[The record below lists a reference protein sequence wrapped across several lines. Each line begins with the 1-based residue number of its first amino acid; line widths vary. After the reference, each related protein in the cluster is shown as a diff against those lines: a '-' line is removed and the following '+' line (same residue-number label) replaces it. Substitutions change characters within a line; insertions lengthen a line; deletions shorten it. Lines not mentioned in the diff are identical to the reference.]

1 MRIIA
6 GSLKGR
12 RIPFRSAGY
21 GDAAAT
27 PQKLKEAL
35 FSILGEDLSGHSFLD
50 LFAGSG
56 QMGLEAASRGCAL
69 VVFNEA
75 DRRRTEFIKRL
86 AVQWGLGDT
95 VRFHSLPAHACI
107 KMLERQGQGFDYLYI
122 DPPYLKNRGDAP
134 VYGQLLLDLSSHRIL
149 NPGGR
154 VIAQHYLH
162 NLLPERCGIFIKV
175 DARRYG
181 TNALSFYE
189 EKSGS
194 GDA

>member
-12 RIPFRSAGY
+12 RIPFRNAGL
-21 GDAAAT
+21 GEAAAT

-35 FSILGEDLSGHSFLD
+35 FSILGEDLSGLSFLD

-56 QMGLEAASRGCAL
+56 QMGLEAASRGCER

-75 DRRRTEFIKRL
+75 DRRRTDSIRRL
-86 AVQWGLGDT
+86 AAQWGLGDA
-95 VRFHSLPAHACI
+95 VQFHSLPAHACI
-107 KMLERQGQGFDYLYI
+107 KMLGAQGQGFDYIYV
-122 DPPYLKNRGDAP
+122 DPPYLKIRGQAP
-134 VYGQLLLDLSSHRIL
+134 AYGEVLLGLSSRRIL

-154 VIAQHYLH
+154 VIAQHYIH
-162 NLLPERCGIFIKV
+162 NLLPERCGIFVKV
-175 DARRYG
+175 DVRRYG

-189 EKSGS
+189 GKIGA
-194 GDA
+194 GDV